1 MNNKLDNFK
10 FYAGIRIAAGIF
22 LFICLLWLLSLMF
35 GSSPKD
41 TVVKNIEKKTGIAK
55 APEQSSQQHES
66 ANSQTVDQTETTNT
80 KSEKEHKTS
89 TDKKA
94 ELEDERES
102 HGKEASKETDK
113 MYKLPADTHS
123 DITGW
128 TFIESAQAPLA
139 YELHERFLGWR
150 PNDLIIGK
158 FTDNVNY
165 FQRGVLEVTRR
176 TAIVLTENISR
187 TGSTSSFNPHLENA
201 MNWFMSKPE
210 TFWFPSAESK
220 FKAGIEE
227 LSKYQSQ
234 LVEKE
239 ANFYSRTD
247 SLIPLLERYKN
258 ILGSCDDNL
267 VKQYEDNGDE
277 VSFLHADNYFFYAKG
292 VARAMAHILKAV
304 EHDFHPVLKNRNG
317 LGSLHHAIESLEKA
331 EKINPMIILDSDLS
345 GFFANHRA
353 NLATKISHGRF
364 YLGVLIITLST

>member
-22 LFICLLWLLSLMF
+22 IFICVLWLLSFMF
-35 GSSPKD
+35 GSSSKD
-41 TVVKNIEKKTGIAK
+41 TVVKNLEKKSSLVK
-55 APEQSSQQHES
+55 AEEEASKSPDV
-66 ANSQTVDQTETTNT
+66 TD
-80 KSEKEHKTS
+80 SEKVNQDKKTDPDS
-89 TDKKA
+89 SGEKESSPDKKA

-102 HGKEASKETDK
+102 RGKEASRDTEK

-128 TFIESAQAPLA
+128 TFLESMQAPLS
-139 YELHERFLGWR
+139 YELNERFLGWR
-150 PNDLIIGK
+150 PNDIIIGK

-165 FQRGVLEVTRR
+165 FQRGVLEVTRK

-201 MNWFMSKPE
+201 MNWFMIKPE

-220 FKAGIEE
+220 YKSGLEE
-227 LSKYQSQ
+227 LVKYQSQ

-267 VKQYEDNGDE
+267 VKQYEDNGED
-277 VSFLHADNYFFYAKG
+277 VSFFHSDNYFFYAKG
-292 VARAMAHILKAV
+292 VAKSMAHILKAI
-304 EHDFHPVLKNRNG
+304 EHDFNPVLKNRNG